1 MGGRTSAAATP
12 VLLNVYDLTS
22 ANDYLYWLGFGVF
35 HSGIEVHGMEYGF
48 GAHDFPS
55 SGVFEVESKTCP
67 GFVYRRTVWL
77 GTTDMSQEE
86 FRTFIEK
93 LAGKYHGNTYHL
105 VNKNCNHFT
114 DDVCQNLT
122 GKPIPSW
129 VNRLAR
135 VGSVFDCLL
144 PESVQVSPV
153 GRVPTR
159 RQSSDDDLH
168 SIHSPIIEDSDN
180 DEDEAKHLLPTPS
193 NDMHSVDVPPK
204 LAKDH
209 L

>member
-12 VLLNVYDLTS
+12 VLLNVYDLTA

-86 FRTFIEK
+86 FRSFIEK
-93 LAGKYHGNTYHL
+93 LA
-105 VNKNCNHFT
+105 
-114 DDVCQNLT
+114 
-122 GKPIPSW
+122 
-129 VNRLAR
+129 
-135 VGSVFDCLL
+135 GSVFDCLL

-159 RQSSDDDLH
+159 CQTSDDDLH

-204 LAKDH
+204 LAKD
-209 L
+209 LL

>member
-1 MGGRTSAAATP
+1 LGRLVGFVGREMGGRNSAAATP
-12 VLLNVYDLTS
+12 VLLNVYDLTA
-22 ANDYLYWLGFGVF
+22 ANDYLYWFGFGVF
-35 HSGIEVHGMEYGF
+35 HSGIE
-48 GAHDFPS
+48 
-55 SGVFEVESKTCP
+55 

-77 GTTDMSQEE
+77 GTTDMSPEE
-86 FRTFIEK
+86 FRSFIEK

-105 VNKNCNHFT
+105 INKNCNHFT
-114 DDVCQNLT
+114 DDVCQSLT

-153 GRVPTR
+153 GRVPTL
-159 RQSSDDDLH
+159 RQSSDDDLY

-180 DEDEAKHLLPTPS
+180 DEDETKHLLPTPS

-204 LAKDH
+204 LAKD
-209 L
+209 LL

>member
-1 MGGRTSAAATP
+1 
-12 VLLNVYDLTS
+12 
-22 ANDYLYWLGFGVF
+22 
-35 HSGIEVHGMEYGF
+35 MEYGF

-86 FRTFIEK
+86 FRSFIEK

-105 VNKNCNHFT
+105 INKNCNHFT

-135 VGSVFDCLL
+135 VGWYFYIMCLFTLLLAADHIVSRKLGSVFDCLL

-159 RQSSDDDLH
+159 RQTSG
-168 SIHSPIIEDSDN
+168 
-180 DEDEAKHLLPTPS
+180 
-193 NDMHSVDVPPK
+193 
-204 LAKDH
+204 
-209 L
+209 